1 MPKHIAEQF
10 NFPFAGDHRIAVNVD
25 GQFLVS
31 VYVGIKPKNLQEV
44 VKVLQQAADL
54 QDSPVVEDKDLI

>member
-10 NFPFAGDHRIAVNVD
+10 SFPFMGDHRIAITVN
-25 GQFLVS
+25 GEFLVS
-31 VYVGIKPKNLQEV
+31 IYVDIKPKNLREALALLQE
-44 VKVLQQAADL
+44 AADL